1 MRMMCALWLREILF
15 FGPDV
20 TKALHLKIKIRDFAW
35 ATTRFL
41 CLLAVVT
48 AIGSSGN
55 DAFSADKK
63 LVVKKQA
70 NKPRGIKGVDDRQR
84 VNISEFP
91 WSTIGR
97 LNKDGNFCTG
107 VLIGE
112 RQVLTAAHC
121 FWNKR
126 TRRWSTASLYHF
138 VVGYEKGRYAAHAKG
153 ISYKTAFSK
162 LPDLSK
168 VPLRRADDW
177 AILTLDTPLGKQ
189 FGEISVGKIS
199 DARFIAKNLKK
210 GQVLQAGYS
219 KDYAHVLTVHEN
231 CKLTDFV
238 RLSKSQKPIF
248 FHQCDA
254 TGGDS
259 GSPIFYLLKGHYSL
273 IAIHSATAQKSTGE
287 TIGIAVPSSQFRK

>member
-1 MRMMCALWLREILF
+1 MTVAAAVGFPEKSAWSAEKN
-15 FGPDV
+15 
-20 TKALHLKIKIRDFAW
+20 TETLKRI
-35 ATTRFL
+35 
-41 CLLAVVT
+41 
-48 AIGSSGN
+48 
-55 DAFSADKK
+55 
-63 LVVKKQA
+63 
-70 NKPRGIKGVDDRQR
+70 NKPRGIKGIDDRKR

-91 WSTIGR
+91 WSAIGR

-126 TRRWSTASLYHF
+126 TRRWSAASLYHF

-153 ISYKTAFSK
+153 ISYRTAFPK
-162 LPDLSK
+162 LPDLTK
-168 VPLRRADDW
+168 VPLQRADDW
-177 AILTLDTPLGKQ
+177 AILTLDKPLGKQ
-189 FGEISVGKIS
+189 FGEIPLSKIS
-199 DARFIAKNLKK
+199 DARLVAKNLKN
-210 GQVLQAGYS
+210 GHVLQAGYS

-238 RLSKSQKPIF
+238 RLSKKQKPIF
-248 FHQCDA
+248 LHQCDA

-259 GSPIFYLLKGHYSL
+259 GSPIFYRQKGQYSL

-287 TIGIAVPSSQFRK
+287 TIGIAVPSRQFRKFANN